1 MSLID
6 RRKFAG
12 LALASVAAG
21 QFATQPL
28 FAKMTQGVRVNKP
41 IDQLEPG

>member
-12 LALASVAAG
+12 LALASDYADGNAG
-21 QFATQPL
+21 RTA
-28 FAKMTQGVRVNKP
+28 G
-41 IDQLEPG
+41 G